1 MQLSRTHA
9 WVITIAATLVMT
21 VSYIDRQT
29 LAVLGPAVTKA
40 LDMTDAE
47 YGLLHSAFAFAYL
60 VATPVCGWWLSRI
73 GPRRGLVI
81 SILVWSAVAAAHAL
95 VPSFAVLF
103 LMRIAL
109 GITEG
114 PSYPGSAQTIQNV
127 LPPEDRSRGFGVLFS
142 GSSIGGMIVP
152 PLAAAIFAMWGW
164 REAFLVTAA
173 VGLLWIPLWIALTSH
188 PAAKARIDSP
198 GEGSDA
204 KRRGE
209 SIDLEHEKGKGES
222 FGTLLK
228 SPVIHRALL
237 GVFAAAPVIG
247 LSLAWGAKY
256 LDTTWA
262 IKQEHVGGYLWL
274 PPLLFDLG
282 AIGFGDLVSRLK
294 RPRLLFAIAA
304 AMAEMVM
311 LMPWAGSPWQ
321 AVVLLS
327 IGMGG
332 GGGLYAMTVS
342 EAYARVAPTSVSM
355 AGGLIA
361 CGQSIVFVTMNP
373 IIGKVVDA
381 YGHYD
386 GIAIA
391 IGAITIPFAALW
403 IAKARPD

>member
-1 MQLSRTHA
+1 MTPPLSRTHA
-9 WVITIAATLVMT
+9 WVITIAVTLVMT

-29 LAVLGPAVTKA
+29 LAVLGPTVTKA

-60 VATPVCGWWLSRI
+60 VATPLCGWWLSRI

-81 SILVWSAVAAAHAL
+81 SVLVWSAVAASHAL
-95 VPSFAVLF
+95 VPSFGVLF

-109 GITEG
+109 GVTEG

-127 LPPEDRSRGFGVLFS
+127 LPPQDRSRGFGVLFS

-164 REAFLVTAA
+164 REAFLITAA

-188 PAAKARIDSP
+188 PSAKARVDL
-198 GEGSDA
+198 
-204 KRRGE
+204 KRE
-209 SIDLEHEKGKGES
+209 VGKGES

-228 SPVIHRALL
+228 SPAIHRALL

-256 LDTTWA
+256 LDTTWHV
-262 IKQEHVGGYLWL
+262 KQEEVGGYLWL
-274 PPLLFDLG
+274 PPLLFDVG
-282 AIGFGDLVSRLK
+282 AIGFGDLVSRLR

-304 AMAEMVM
+304 AMVAMVM
-311 LMPWAGSPWQ
+311 VMPWAQSPWQ
-321 AVVLLS
+321 AVMLLS

-342 EAYARVAPTSVSM
+342 DAYARVSPTSVAM

-386 GIAIA
+386 GIAIF
-391 IGAITIPFAALW
+391 IGAITIPFAAIW
-403 IAKARPD
+403 IAWGPPRRT

>member
-1 MQLSRTHA
+1 MIPPLSRGHA
-9 WVITIAATLVMT
+9 WVIAIAATLVMT

-40 LDMTDAE
+40 LDMTDAQ

-60 VATPVCGWWLSRI
+60 LATPLCGWWLSRI

-81 SILVWSAVAAAHAL
+81 SVLVWSAVAASHAL
-95 VPSFAVLF
+95 VPGFAVLF

-127 LPPEDRSRGFGVLFS
+127 LPPQDRSRGFGVLFS

-164 REAFLVTAA
+164 REAFLITAG
-173 VGLLWIPLWIALTSH
+173 VGLLWIPLWIVLTSH
-188 PAAKARIDSP
+188 PAAKARIDIKR
-198 GEGSDA
+198 DA
-204 KRRGE
+204 V
-209 SIDLEHEKGKGES
+209 KGES
-222 FGTLLK
+222 FGALVK
-228 SPVIHRALL
+228 SPVIHRAVL
-237 GVFAAAPVIG
+237 GVFAAAPVVG

-256 LDTTWA
+256 LDKTWHVE
-262 IKQEHVGGYLWL
+262 QQDVGGYLWL
-274 PPLLFDLG
+274 PPLLFDVG
-282 AIGFGDLVSRLK
+282 AIGFGDLVTRLR

-304 AMAEMVM
+304 AMAGMVM
-311 LMPWAGSPWQ
+311 AMPWAASPWQ
-321 AVVLLS
+321 AVMLLS

-342 EAYARVAPTSVSM
+342 EAYSRVSPTSVSM

-361 CGQSIVFVTMNP
+361 CAQSVVFVTMNP
-373 IIGKVVDA
+373 LIGKVVDV

-386 GIAIA
+386 GIAIF
-391 IGAITIPFAALW
+391 IGAMAIPFAALW
-403 IAKARPD
+403 ILWRPTRMN